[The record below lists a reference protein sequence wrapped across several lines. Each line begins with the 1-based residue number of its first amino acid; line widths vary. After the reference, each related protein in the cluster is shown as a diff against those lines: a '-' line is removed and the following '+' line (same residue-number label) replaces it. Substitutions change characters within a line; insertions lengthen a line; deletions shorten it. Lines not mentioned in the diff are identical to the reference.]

1 MKKLDVIVGKIE
13 ELIATVGL
21 GAMSIITIV
30 AVFFRYVFQSPVTW
44 SEEAARYL
52 MIWSTLLGIS
62 IATRQKAHLGID
74 IFVSMAPKTL
84 QHVLEIF
91 SWTMLIIMYLFLV
104 WTSILF
110 IMNAVKTGNVT
121 PMLRI
126 PFSIVYLALP
136 IGFGLSAI
144 RGLQVLIDIIKG
156 VESTSE
162 EVLI

>member
-1 MKKLDVIVGKIE
+1 MKNLDVIVSKIE

-21 GAMSIITIV
+21 GAMSIITIM
-30 AVFFRYVFQSPVTW
+30 ADFFRYVFQSPITW

-74 IFVSMAPKTL
+74 IFVSMAPKKL

>member
-1 MKKLDVIVGKIE
+1 MCFKVP
-13 ELIATVGL
+13 
-21 GAMSIITIV
+21 
-30 AVFFRYVFQSPVTW
+30 SPGREKP
-44 SEEAARYL
+44 SRYL

-74 IFVSMAPKTL
+74 IFVSMAPKKL

>member
-1 MKKLDVIVGKIE
+1 MKKLDVIVSKIE

-21 GAMSIITIV
+21 GAMSIITIM
-30 AVFFRYVFQSPVTW
+30 AVFFRYVFQSPITW

-74 IFVSMAPKTL
+74 IFVSMAPKKL